1 MFYEKTPCRFANLTI
16 ATICLQKNYGNLE
29 YRIEINS
36 SRHPGDSE
44 ISLFL
49 ILKGVTGYVR

>member
-1 MFYEKTPCRFANLTI
+1 MKKHRTDFANLTI
-16 ATICLQKNYGNLE
+16 AAICLQINYGNLD
-29 YRIEINS
+29 YIIEINS
-36 SRHPGDSE
+36 SRHPGDLE